1 MLLGYVPDITTSY
14 GVLFPTKAPRRLG
27 ASFLPAFRY
36 LSDPAAHS
44 SWHVIIVVFSGG
56 MTVLVLVARHRSAD
70 KGSYVCRH
78 RISFSGDGACVWV
91 GGVGLSLEGVEWS
104 VICSAGRRDFV

>member
-1 MLLGYVPDITTSY
+1 M
-14 GVLFPTKAPRRLG
+14 
-27 ASFLPAFRY
+27 
-36 LSDPAAHS
+36 
-44 SWHVIIVVFSGG
+44 
-56 MTVLVLVARHRSAD
+56 LVLVARHRSAD

-104 VICSAGRRDFV
+104 VICSAGRRDFVIDGMFWEDMGTLTIQMYEFTT